1 MMNSDAL
8 SLPHLTLGY
17 KLDAWKLYREK
28 VPITIDLSPKT
39 NSHILICGM
48 SGSGKSYLE
57 NQILAKLALAEPD
70 GEIYFADYKQ
80 EDSFAYLRGCPR
92 YYPYKDTIKALDIVY
107 GRLLARQSG
116 EDISR
121 NPVTL
126 VWDEYMAQAL
136 ALISEDKRV
145 ASTIMGKVSEILM
158 QGRSPSVRIV
168 ISCQRPDALA
178 FPAGSRLNYGVVV
191 VLGAVVRSTYEMLL
205 PDHMEQAKGRKFGR
219 GEGVVL
225 LQGSELHYVKVPMV
239 RDVPR
244 MEEICI
250 KALGASS
257 KEGPPPAARSERRA
271 AGVAWV

>member
-1 MMNSDAL
+1 MTMNCDGSPRL
-8 SLPHLTLGY
+8 VLGY
-17 KLDAWKLYREK
+17 DLDSWNFLGDK

-39 NSHILICGM
+39 NSHILLCGM

-57 NQILAKLALAEPD
+57 NALLAKLALAEPD

-92 YYPYKDTIKALDIVY
+92 YYPYKDALKALDVVHDC
-107 GRLLARQSG
+107 LLARQSG
-116 EDISR
+116 KDTSR

-136 ALISEDKRV
+136 ALISEDKKAATV
-145 ASTIMGKVSEILM
+145 VMGKVSEILM
-158 QGRSPSVRIV
+158 LGRSPSVRLI

-205 PDHMEQAKGRKFGR
+205 PDHMEQVKGRQFGR

-225 LQGSELHYVKVPMV
+225 LQGSELHYIKVPMV
-239 RDVPR
+239 KDVHR

-250 KALGASS
+250 RVLGG
-257 KEGPPPAARSERRA
+257 KQ
-271 AGVAWV
+271 